1 MDQRGAGRR
10 QVMSRRKRCARTGSA
25 VTVSLALV
33 ATVLVA
39 AQSGR
44 ADAQAATPAGTAK
57 VSVDFQ
63 KTQGVL
69 SRPEQYNNFT
79 RRTLFPEQR
88 PSDAAF
94 LKSQGVHGAT
104 QRVWID
110 PMVCQL
116 STSSC
121 TLADGVDTYMTAAG
135 TAADSILAEM
145 RVTDLAD
152 PTRSSLAAVYGTEAA
167 GTGAMTP
174 ERAKPVI
181 EEIVKTLKAKYPKL
195 TYIEAMNEPDAP
207 GSRAYMT
214 PATVYPWYKAVAQAV
229 NDVNTQLKPKVRL
242 QVGGPAFFQFDD
254 TWFTQF
260 LDDYAADT
268 DTAKHL
274 DFFSYHDYLE
284 FGDKAAL
291 TDPHFYK
298 DDPSKVAGQ
307 RAALDKMLRERKLDT
322 NIPVFITESGMY
334 PGPLTD
340 DASTGD
346 TQPCPPTQYEAGIP
360 ECSAYYTT
368 DYVRQ
373 AAGMASLQYW
383 LAQERKTTPFNWTT
397 RQSSNSRKDEFV
409 SRVPAGQQIPTN
421 TLTPYGNLLV
431 MQSKMKTAKVLATS
445 DQLDKGIGIYALA
458 AKDTTGASI
467 MVWNYQGCGATTLGA
482 PCTNTNAFHT
492 TIDMTHLPS
501 NLTGSSVRERVF
513 RIDQS
518 TSNYYSTPATDPSQA
533 NLQQVESKTVKPG
546 ASYTQAIDLGPNALY
561 MILLEPQH
569 HG

>member
-1 MDQRGAGRR
+1 MNLEAGRR
-10 QVMSRRKRCARTGSA
+10 HGSTRRQRSARTGLA
-25 VTVSLALV
+25 LAASLALV
-33 ATVLVA
+33 ATVLAA
-39 AQSGR
+39 AQPRS
-44 ADAQAATPAGTAK
+44 ADAQAATPSGTAK
-57 VSVDFQ
+57 VSVDFH
-63 KTQGVL
+63 KAQGVL
-69 SRPEQYNNFT
+69 ARPEQYNNFT
-79 RRTLFPEQR
+79 RRTLFPQQR

-94 LKSQGVHGAT
+94 LKSHGVHGAI

-135 TAADSILAEM
+135 AAADSILAEM

-152 PTRSSLAAVYGTEAA
+152 PTRSSLAAVYGAAAA
-167 GTGAMTP
+167 GTGAMTA
-174 ERAKPVI
+174 EQAKPII
-181 EEIVKTLKAKYPKL
+181 EEILKTLKAKYPKL

-207 GSRAYMT
+207 SSRVYMT
-214 PATVYPWYKAVAQAV
+214 PATVYPWYKAVEQAV
-229 NDVNTQLKPKVRL
+229 SEVNAQMHPKVRL

-254 TWFTQF
+254 TWFNQF

-268 DTAKHL
+268 DPGKHL

-284 FGDKAAL
+284 FGDKVAL

-307 RAALDKMLRERKLDT
+307 RAALDKMLRDRKLDT

-340 DASTGD
+340 EPSTGD

-360 ECSAYYTT
+360 ECSTYYTT

-431 MQSKMKTAKVLATS
+431 MQAKMKGTKVPATS
-445 DQLDKGIGIYALA
+445 DQRDKGIGIYALA
-458 AKDTTGASI
+458 SKDKSGASV
-467 MVWNYQGCGATTLGA
+467 MVWNYQGCGAAMLGD
-482 PCTNTNAFHT
+482 PCTNNATYHTKVDLTN
-492 TIDMTHLPS
+492 LPS
-501 NLTGSSVRERVF
+501 NLSGHKVRERAF
-513 RIDQS
+513 RIDQN
-518 TSNYYSTPATDPSQA
+518 TSNYYSTPATDPAGA
-533 NLQQVESKTVKPG
+533 NLQQVDSKTVKPS
-546 ASYTQAIDLGPNALY
+546 ASYTESIDLGPNAVYL
-561 MILLEPQH
+561 ILLEPEH
-569 HG
+569 NR

>member
-1 MDQRGAGRR
+1 MA
-10 QVMSRRKRCARTGSA
+10 A
-25 VTVSLALV
+25 LALL

-39 AQSGR
+39 APR
-44 ADAQAATPAGTAK
+44 DADAQTSTPPGSAN

-63 KTQGVL
+63 KARGPL
-69 SRPEQYNNFT
+69 PRPEQYNNFT

-94 LKSQGVHGAT
+94 LKAQGVHGAIE
-104 QRVWID
+104 RVWID

-116 STSSC
+116 STTSC

-135 TAADSILAEM
+135 TAADSILAQM

-152 PTRSSLAAVYGTEAA
+152 PTRSSLAAVYGPAA

-174 ERAKPVI
+174 EQAKPII
-181 EEIVKTLKAKYPKL
+181 EEILKTLKAKYPKL

-207 GSRAYMT
+207 SSRVYMT

-229 NDVNTQLKPKVRL
+229 DDVNAQLKPRVRL

-254 TWFTQF
+254 TWFNRF

-268 DTAKHL
+268 DASKRL

-291 TDPHFYK
+291 TNPRYYK
-298 DDPSKVAGQ
+298 DDPSQVRGQ
-307 RAALDKMLRERKLDT
+307 RSRLDQMLRSRHLGT
-322 NIPVFITESGMY
+322 NLPVLITESGMY
-334 PGPLTD
+334 PGPLYD
-340 DASTGD
+340 DPSSGD
-346 TQPCPPTQYEAGIP
+346 TQPCPPTQYEAGTP
-360 ECSAYYTT
+360 DCTTYYTT

-383 LAQERKTTPFNWTT
+383 LAKERKTTPFNWTT

-409 SRVPAGQQIPTN
+409 SRVPAGQPIPTN

-431 MQSKMKTAKVLATS
+431 MQSKMKRTEVPATS
-445 DQLDKGIGIYALA
+445 NRLDKGIGVYALA
-458 AKDTTGASI
+458 ADDPTGASI
-467 MVWNYQGCGATTLGA
+467 MVWNYQGCGATTIGA
-482 PCTNTNAFHT
+482 PCTNTGTFHT

-501 NLTGSSVRERVF
+501 NLSGAPVRERVF
-513 RIDQS
+513 RIDQD
-518 TSNYYSTPATDPSQA
+518 TSNYYSTPATDPAHA
-533 NLQQVESKTVKPG
+533 NLQLVRSKTVKPG
-546 ASYTQAIDLGPNALY
+546 ASYTESIDLGSNAVYL
-561 MILLEPQH
+561 ILLEPQH
-569 HG
+569 NS